1 MNEEK
6 FGKAVRTLYIVT
18 YSILIVL
25 SLFWSGIGALIC
37 VALKE
42 EGLLGIFF
50 IVLGLIMLGLS
61 IGYLV
66 YFIRL
71 PEYSITYKDGKLYFR
86 NKLECT
92 PDRLENIE
100 SRTWGLDGAIFDYGR
115 VIVTVA
121 GEKYKFNFI
130 SKPQEAVNRLYAIR
144 NEYIAAQ
151 NAAYYAAQAQAQAQ
165 AQAAAAQPQ
174 PEVTPAAAET
184 LAPVAEPVAEVA
196 PATEVPVTENA
207 VTETP
212 ATENTETVEEVVE
225 ERNTTTGTEEDNG

>member
-50 IVLGLIMLGLS
+50 IVLGIIMLGLS

-71 PEYSITYKDGKLYFR
+71 PEYSITYKDGKLNFR

-115 VIVTVA
+115 IIVTVD

-151 NAAYYAAQAQAQAQ
+151 NAAYYAAQAQAQA
-165 AQAAAAQPQ
+165 AVAAQPQ
-174 PEVTPAAAET
+174 PEVASVAAET
-184 LAPVAEPVAEVA
+184 PAPAVETVAEEP
-196 PATEVPVTENA
+196 
-207 VTETP
+207 P
-212 ATENTETVEEVVE
+212 ATENTETVEEAVE
-225 ERNTTTGTEEDNG
+225 EKNTTTGTEENNG